1 MHQERRKQIFTRL
14 LKENQARIH
23 VYIRVFIPHWADA
36 DDILQE
42 TALVMWQ
49 KFDTYITGS
58 DFAAWGIG
66 IARNFV
72 MKLNKRR
79 FDKRI
84 KFSSDIV
91 GLLEEIAVMDADE
104 REDDRAQAIQQGL
117 ARLSKTDAE
126 LIALKYKKGYTVVE
140 IAQKTGRPLQGLYKA
155 MTRIHKTLMRHVQI
169 QVKAQDHGIEQTKSA
184 LR

>member
-1 MHQERRKQIFTRL
+1 VHQDTRKQIFTRL
-14 LKENQARIH
+14 LKENQSRIQ
-23 VYIRVFIPHWADA
+23 VYIRVFVPHWADA

-49 KFDTYITGS
+49 KFDTYVVGS

-72 MKLNKRR
+72 MKFNQRR
-79 FDKRI
+79 FDKRV

-91 GLLEEIAVMDADE
+91 RLLEETAVTDADE
-104 REDDRAQAIQQGL
+104 RDDDRAQAIRQGL
-117 ARLSKTDAE
+117 ARLSEADTE
-126 LIALKYKKGYTVVE
+126 LLALKYKRGYTVVK

-155 MTRIHKTLMRHVQI
+155 MARIHKTLMRHVQI
-169 QVKAQDHGIEQTKSA
+169 QVEAQDHGIEQTNRA
-184 LR
+184 L